1 MRAEERDEIH
11 REIEHEKRVEKHIDF
26 HHRARK
32 KQIHKHEHLREH
44 HYDVAEADP
53 LYLVLLVLVIVDFEI
68 AEGSFVAVKVSE
80 IETYS
85 IEEIVARAKKPG
97 LLVALDGI
105 QDPHNVGAILRTCDC
120 TGVDGVILT
129 KHNSCGLTPTVVKAS
144 TGAAYTIPV
153 SIVTNLSQTLRNLKQ
168 DGYWVVG
175 TDMKDAREY
184 REGMYDSPTVLVIGS
199 EGQGISNLV
208 KKQCDYMVYLPMVG
222 SITSLNASV
231 AAAVLMYEV
240 YNQRNPKK

>member
-1 MRAEERDEIH
+1 MIVYGKNVYSTLQNDPDSIEKVYVLQGLKDAKLLKSIQKSNLKVEYCNRAKLDKIANST
-11 REIEHEKRVEKHIDF
+11 
-26 HHRARK
+26 HHN
-32 KQIHKHEHLREH
+32 
-44 HYDVAEADP
+44 
-53 LYLVLLVLVIVDFEI
+53 
-68 AEGSFVAVKVSE
+68 GVAVKVSE

-85 IEEIVARAKKPG
+85 IEELVRRAKKPG
-97 LLVALDGI
+97 LLVALDGV

-144 TGAAYTIPV
+144 TGAAYTVPV

-168 DGYWVVG
+168 EGYWVVG

-199 EGQGISNLV
+199 EDQGISNLV

-240 YNQRNPKK
+240 YNQRNPIK

>member
-1 MRAEERDEIH
+1 MIVYGKNVYSTLQNDMDS
-11 REIEHEKRVEKHIDF
+11 IEKVYVLQGLKDAKLLKSIQKSNLKVEYCNRVKLDKIANTT
-26 HHRARK
+26 HHN
-32 KQIHKHEHLREH
+32 
-44 HYDVAEADP
+44 
-53 LYLVLLVLVIVDFEI
+53 
-68 AEGSFVAVKVSE
+68 GVAVKVSE

-85 IEEIVARAKKPG
+85 IEQIVSRAKKPG

-120 TGVDGVILT
+120 AGVDGVILT

-144 TGAAYTIPV
+144 TGAAYTVPV

-168 DGYWVVG
+168 EGYWVVG

-208 KKQCDYMVYLPMVG
+208 SRRAPQSAHRPGLAVCAWRQCPWQSWPDRDSCRCQQWP
-222 SITSLNASV
+222 
-231 AAAVLMYEV
+231 
-240 YNQRNPKK
+240 

>member
-1 MRAEERDEIH
+1 MVWQLRLVKL
-11 REIEHEKRVEKHIDF
+11 KRIVLS
-26 HHRARK
+26 R
-32 KQIHKHEHLREH
+32 
-44 HYDVAEADP
+44 
-53 LYLVLLVLVIVDFEI
+53 LYL
-68 AEGSFVAVKVSE
+68 AQ
-80 IETYS
+80 
-85 IEEIVARAKKPG
+85 KKPG

-120 TGVDGVILT
+120 AGVDGVILT
-129 KHNSCGLTPTVVKAS
+129 KTQQLWFNTNGCEGKYRSK
-144 TGAAYTIPV
+144 AYTVPV

-168 DGYWVVG
+168 EGYWVVG

-231 AAAVLMYEV
+231 AAAILMYEV
-240 YNQRNPKK
+240 YNQRNQKNKSIFKNWLFNVFFTLPYYNEFR